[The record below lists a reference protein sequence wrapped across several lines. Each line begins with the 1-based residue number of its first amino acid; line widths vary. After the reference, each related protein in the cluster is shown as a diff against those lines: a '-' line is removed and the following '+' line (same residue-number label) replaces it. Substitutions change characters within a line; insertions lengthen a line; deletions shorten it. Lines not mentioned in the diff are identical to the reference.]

1 MKTIRELTKL
11 SNGKELDI
19 KYPIELKDK
28 DGRVVYSENSNGY
41 WEKREYDTDDNAV
54 YHEDYSGFGWKKE
67 PKDSPNKELVRLI
80 HQLTETLNA
89 IERRLTC

>member
-28 DGRVVYSENSNGY
+28 DGRVVYGEYYHGFWSKREWKDDKRVYYENSNGF
-41 WEKREYDTDDNAV
+41 WEKHEYDTDGNAV
-54 YHEDYSGFGWKKE
+54 YHEDSEGYCWKKE
-67 PKDSPNKELVRLI
+67 RINK
-80 HQLTETLNA
+80 
-89 IERRLTC
+89 

>member
-1 MKTIRELTKL
+1 MNTIREITKL

-19 KYPIELKDK
+19 KYPISLCDR
-28 DGRVVYSENSNGY
+28 DGN
-41 WEKREYDTDDNAV
+41 DV

-67 PKDSPNKELVRLI
+67 PKDSPSKELVRLI